1 MARITS
7 RYGPLYA
14 PEAVGNLEGRMSYP
28 PFNHT
33 QTEAKKDQWGQAL
46 PRGHAG
52 GQYPRNNSQPHQ
64 LRIGIVSNLS

>member
-14 PEAVGNLEGRMSYP
+14 PEAVGNLEGRMSCP

-33 QTEAKKDQWGQAL
+33 QTEAKKNLGASL
-46 PRGHAG
+46 AARTCRGTISPE
-52 GQYPRNNSQPHQ
+52 Q
-64 LRIGIVSNLS
+64 